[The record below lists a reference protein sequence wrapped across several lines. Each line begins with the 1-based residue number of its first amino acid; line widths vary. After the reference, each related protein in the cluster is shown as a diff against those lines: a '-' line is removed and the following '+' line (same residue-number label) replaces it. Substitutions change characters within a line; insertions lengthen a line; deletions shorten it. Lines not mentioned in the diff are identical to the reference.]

1 MKDNIK
7 AGSDIHAGDGGYSI
21 GTEEGYEHICKQ
33 RSVALVIGLVGID
46 LADDWWNSPNKAFDG
61 RAPAGMWIEDF
72 RQVHNYLMHHSFV
85 GGGS

>member
-46 LADDWWNSPNKAFDG
+46 LADDWWNSPNKAFNG
-61 RAPAGMWIEDF
+61 RTPAGMWLEDF